1 WDLLWACN
9 VAMPLLAFGCFLAH
23 ARMCVC
29 AFLFLLYGTPM
40 WLLDLVAGGGM
51 VLTSPLLHLGGLGLA
66 AYAVWRLG
74 WPPRTWL
81 VAAGGAALVLAISAL
96 VTPPAA
102 NVNMAFSVYKGWEH
116 WFPSHR
122 VYLAGMWLGAASVFF
137 VAERIARKR
146 R

>member
-1 WDLLWACN
+1 EYVHHGPDPGARRRPVTAHAKLGALAVLLYLPHAAWHVVHGTAWDLLWACN

-66 AYAVWRLG
+66 AYA
-74 WPPRTWL
+74 
-81 VAAGGAALVLAISAL
+81 
-96 VTPPAA
+96 
-102 NVNMAFSVYKGWEH
+102 
-116 WFPSHR
+116 
-122 VYLAGMWLGAASVFF
+122 
-137 VAERIARKR
+137 
-146 R
+146 